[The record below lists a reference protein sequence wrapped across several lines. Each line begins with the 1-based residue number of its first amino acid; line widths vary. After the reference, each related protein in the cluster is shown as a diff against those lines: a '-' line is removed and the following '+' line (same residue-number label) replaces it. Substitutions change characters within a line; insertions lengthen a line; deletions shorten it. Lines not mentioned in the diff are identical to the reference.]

1 MRTELLSQYQHGHDG
16 VLEELTLRLH
26 PEEAKFS
33 ARVVMRVVRV
43 NERVEEWFRV
53 RVQFS
58 EVEKVQLAQA
68 WLRGGGAVLYDGAK
82 LDWDAGTRRGS
93 LNLDPGVAW
102 SAGQPE
108 NSELESSAFIAGVC
122 EVAVEPMTSLNP

>member
-1 MRTELLSQYQHGHDG
+1 MPTELLSQYQHGHDG

-26 PEEAKFS
+26 PEVPKFT
-33 ARVVMRVVRV
+33 AHVVMRVVRV
-43 NERVEEWFRV
+43 SERVEQWFRV

-58 EVEKVQLAQA
+58 EVEKVQLAQT

-82 LDWDAGTRRGS
+82 LDWDEATRRGS

-102 SAGQPE
+102 SVGQPE
-108 NSELESSAFIAGVC
+108 KPELESSAFISGAC
-122 EVAVEPMTSLNP
+122 EVAVEPMASLKP

>member
-1 MRTELLSQYQHGHDG
+1 MPTEMLSQYQHGYDG

-26 PEEAKFS
+26 PDESKLKAH
-33 ARVVMRVVRV
+33 VVMRVVRAI
-43 NERVEEWFRV
+43 EGVEQWFRV

-58 EVEKVQLAQA
+58 DVEKVQLADA

-82 LDWDAGTRRGS
+82 LDWDVATRRAS

-102 SAGQPE
+102 AVGQPE
-108 NSELESSAFIAGVC
+108 KPELESSAFLSGVC
-122 EVAVEPMTSLNP
+122 EVAVEPMASLNR